1 MTVKT
6 ITTHDGKTIIER
18 YGDDRGDPPIKTRMQ
33 EIEEQTGLQIDRTL
47 IVERSNQRNQPQQ
60 PEIEENA
67 NP

>member
-33 EIEEQTGLQIDRTL
+33 EIEEETGLKVDRDLIIDRS
-47 IVERSNQRNQPQQ
+47 IQRNQPTQQ
-60 PEIEENA
+60 GTEDDS

>member
-1 MTVKT
+1 MTIKT
-6 ITTHDGKTIIER
+6 IVTHDQKTIIER
-18 YGDDRGDPPIKTRMQ
+18 YGDDRRESPIRTRMQ